1 MRWNSAI
8 GPQDLHRGREFP
20 SALQSHLKEIQDKL
34 VFHRQCWLASMV
46 AFCIYIMEWKSIR
59 KMEFIVEKNGKRIVK
74 QDAINAGKDPGI

>member
-1 MRWNSAI
+1 MLTSLN
-8 GPQDLHRGREFP
+8 G
-20 SALQSHLKEIQDKL
+20 
-34 VFHRQCWLASMV
+34 